1 MSLARP
7 GHCLRGLAILAMV
20 LGLRSGPPPVA
31 RADAGA
37 ESAAVVLVI
46 LGGGVRS
53 RDMLDPNVMPTLC
66 RLGQEGVTVDRV
78 RSDAPDAWAAAARIL
93 TGADEALDGAARQPP
108 GFPTLMEYVRD
119 AGASGRDDVWYV
131 SFDAGTETDRLS
143 CSTHPEF
150 GSALAPSTAPE
161 GGSFAGPLG
170 GLLER
175 MGRPIPIQE
184 EAWAPLRAMRAASRE
199 AASIWLPADVDAGLA
214 AAERVERALLRELDR
229 RSLLNEGPN
238 PRDELAWRAVC
249 TILDIHA
256 PRLLV
261 VRLGEAEVA
270 AVDVVRYRAVLA
282 ANDQGLART
291 VDSIASHP
299 KLAGRTTLV
308 VLADRGRDE
317 KEHAPGRLAETDRSS
332 SRRDVALVAWGA
344 GLLSRKKPRG
354 ALRLEDVCPT
364 LGALLG
370 VATPHVQGRAWGE
383 VLRPR

>member
-1 MSLARP
+1 MSLAQLGRN
-7 GHCLRGLAILAMV
+7 LRGLAFCLVVA
-20 LGLRSGPPPVA
+20 GLPSGSPPVA
-31 RADAGA
+31 RGDAGP
-37 ESAAVVLVI
+37 ESRAAVLVI

-53 RDMLDPNVMPTLC
+53 RDMLDPNFMPTLS

-108 GFPTLMEYVRD
+108 GLPTLMEYVRD
-119 AGASGRDDVWYV
+119 ASSKGRDDVWYV
-131 SFDAGTETDRLS
+131 SFESGSETDRLS
-143 CSTHPEF
+143 CSTHAEF
-150 GSALAPSTAPE
+150 GSALAPATAPE

-175 MGRPIPIQE
+175 MGRPLPIQDD
-184 EAWAPLRAMRAASRE
+184 AWEPLRAMRAASRE
-199 AASIWLPADVDAGLA
+199 AASVWLPADVDAGLA

-229 RSLLNEGPN
+229 RALLNEGPN
-238 PRDELAWRAVC
+238 PRDELAWRAVR

-270 AVDVVRYRAVLA
+270 AVDVARYRAVLA
-282 ANDQGLART
+282 ANDRGLART
-291 VDSIASHP
+291 LDSIASHP
-299 KLAGRTTLV
+299 SLAGRTAVV

-317 KEHAPGRLAETDRSS
+317 KEHTPGRLAESDRSA

-344 GLLSRKKPRG
+344 GILSRKRPRG

-364 LGALLG
+364 LGELLG
-370 VATPHVQGRAWGE
+370 VATPYVQGRAWGE
-383 VLRPR
+383 VLKPR